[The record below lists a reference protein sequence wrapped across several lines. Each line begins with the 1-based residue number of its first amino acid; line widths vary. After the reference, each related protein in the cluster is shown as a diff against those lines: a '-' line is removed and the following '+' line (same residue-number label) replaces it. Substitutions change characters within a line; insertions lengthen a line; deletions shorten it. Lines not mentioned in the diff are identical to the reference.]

1 MSAEPGACGAV
12 LFKAFDLDSNA
23 MIDHDE
29 FIQLMN
35 RMLVAGKNERMKQ
48 TDTSG
53 MFKEI
58 DTNGDNLVDEDEF
71 MAWATKVLFLSAAFA
86 SGPALWLTAAVV
98 GLCSVGAS
106 EGVPRTR
113 RR

>member
-1 MSAEPGACGAV
+1 MCGCGAV
-12 LFKAFDLDSNA
+12 LFKAFDLDSNG

-71 MAWATKVLFLSAAFA
+71 MAWATKVRALPLCRVCKWSAVADCC
-86 SGPALWLTAAVV
+86 G
-98 GLCSVGAS
+98 C
-106 EGVPRTR
+106 GVSRSK
-113 RR
+113 

>member
-1 MSAEPGACGAV
+1 VSAEPGACGAV

-71 MAWATKVLFLSAAFA
+71 MAWATKVRALPLCRVCKRSRFVADRCVCWLVLSR
-86 SGPALWLTAAVV
+86 SK
-98 GLCSVGAS
+98 
-106 EGVPRTR
+106 
-113 RR
+113 

>member
-1 MSAEPGACGAV
+1 
-12 LFKAFDLDSNA
+12 

-71 MAWATKVLFLSAAFA
+71 MAWATKVRALPLCRVCKRS
-86 SGPALWLTAAVV
+86 ALWLTVAVV
-98 GLCSVGAS
+98 VLCSVGAS
-106 EGVPRTR
+106 EGVPRAR